1 MAAELPP
8 NGFPYR
14 ERPSVCFAFD
24 TQNLSCANTSNGSL
38 TKDVNLLVPQPK
50 KKRERAG
57 GLMGKPPEARLR
69 RATFP
74 YANCGQR

>member
-24 TQNLSCANTSNGSL
+24 TQNLSCANVSNGSL
-38 TKDVNLLVPQPK
+38 TKDVNLLLVPQPK
-50 KKRERAG
+50 KTRESRG
-57 GLMGKPPEARLR
+57 FDGKTARGAFAEGNIPLR
-69 RATFP
+69 
-74 YANCGQR
+74 